1 MSVST
6 ETRPVRGTSL
16 VDQIG
21 NTPLVRLRRFE
32 PRPGV
37 EIYAK
42 LEMQNPG
49 GSVKDR
55 AAFAMMLEGE
65 RIGALAHG
73 KILIDA
79 TSGNTG
85 IAYAM
90 LGAARGH
97 RVRLCVPANVTPER
111 KRLLRIYGADLV
123 LTDPMEGSD
132 GAMRM
137 VRAFYERDPDR
148 YFYQDQYNNPAT
160 CRAHYET
167 TAVEIIEQSG
177 GRLTHFVA
185 GLGTSGTFIGT
196 ARRLREWRPSVRL
209 ISVQPESALHGL
221 EGLKHMDSAIVPAIY
236 DPTLADRDERV
247 STEDAYE
254 LVRRLAR
261 QEGILVGPS
270 SGAALAASLRLAED
284 VDRAV
289 IVTIFPDR
297 GDRSLSEDFWNGTET
312 EAVAPASR
320 HAAGGITISSDVLAE
335 IREHGAEAYPDEC
348 CGVLIGDESGTVLEA
363 FPLSN
368 TTSLER
374 RRRFLIGP
382 EDYRV
387 AEARAAEV
395 GSTLI
400 GFYHSH
406 PNHPAIPSAFDLEH
420 AWPNMHYVIVSVQ
433 NGLPEASRSWRLRD
447 DRTAFDEEPIRRGG
461 AAAVGDAGRGR

>member
-1 MSVST
+1 MIDA
-6 ETRPVRGTSL
+6 SL
-16 VDQIG
+16 QEASGPTALIG
-21 NTPLVRLRRFE
+21 RTPLIRLRGLE
-32 PRPGV
+32 PRAGI
-37 EIYAK
+37 ELYAK
-42 LEMQNPG
+42 LESQNPG

-55 AAFAMMLEGE
+55 AALSMILAGE
-65 RIGALAHG
+65 RSGALHRDR
-73 KILIDA
+73 ILLDA

-85 IAYAM
+85 ISYAM
-90 LGAARGH
+90 LGGERGY
-97 RVRLCVPANVTPER
+97 RVMLCVPANVTAER
-111 KRLLRIYGADLV
+111 KRLLHAYGAELI

-132 GAMRM
+132 GAIREA
-137 VRAFYERDPDR
+137 RRRYALNPDR
-148 YFYQDQYNNPAT
+148 YFYPDQYSNPANW
-160 CRAHYET
+160 RAHYDT
-167 TAVEIIEQSG
+167 TAVEIIEQSA

-185 GLGTSGTFIGT
+185 GLGTSGTFVGT

-221 EGLKHMDSAIVPAIY
+221 EGLKHMESAIVPAIY

-247 STEDAYE
+247 STEEAYE

-270 SGAALAASLRLAED
+270 SGAALAACLRVTED

-297 GDRSLSEDFWNGTET
+297 GDRYLSEGFWNVAESDEESATSPR
-312 EAVAPASR
+312 APAD
-320 HAAGGITISSDVLAE
+320 GISIPDDVLAE

-348 CGVLIGDESGTVLEA
+348 CGVLIGDESGRVVEA

-368 TTSLER
+368 TTTLER

-387 AEARAAEV
+387 AEARAREV

-406 PNHPAIPSAFDLEH
+406 PNHPAVPSAFDLEH

-433 NGLPEASRSWRLRD
+433 NGLPETSRSWRLRA
-447 DRTAFDEEPIRRGG
+447 DRSAFDEEPIVIGAV
-461 AAAVGDAGRGR
+461 AAAVDIPSRQ